1 MKKTILLLN
10 FIVVLIVIVIN
21 VVLYIKPNNKL
32 VSFLRENSK
41 CTVHCGGS
49 NKFIYACEKG
59 KIDKVKKFIE
69 DGVDVNMENGAPL
82 VVAAI
87 NGNTE
92 VVKELLKAKADV
104 NKQCV
109 KCWNMSALMGAAAYD
124 HADVVQLL
132 LDKRADVNLQG
143 NEQYT
148 ALDYVA
154 HNKGSLEIVQKL
166 LKAGADPNIKNQYG
180 DTALMLAID
189 KENLH
194 LVPPLLKAGADA
206 NAESNAG
213 FVPLIQAAR
222 IGDVDTVKVL
232 LEYGA
237 DINYQAKT
245 KKDTALI
252 LAADNNHLDV
262 IKFLLNAGADP
273 SIKNVTGKNAA
284 GYARQRGY
292 KDIEKF
298 LTDAEM

>member
-1 MKKTILLLN
+1 MILLS
-10 FIVVLIVIVIN
+10 VICLM
-21 VVLYIKPNNKL
+21 LYIKPIDKL
-32 VSFLRENSK
+32 HSFLQENLK

-59 KIDKVKKFIE
+59 KINTVKKFIE

-87 NGNTE
+87 NGHTE
-92 VVKELLKAKADV
+92 VVEELLKARADV
-104 NKQCV
+104 NKQCI
-109 KCWNMSALMGAAAYD
+109 KCWNMSALMGAAAYNHLD
-124 HADVVQLL
+124 IVQLL

-154 HNKGSLEIVQKL
+154 HNEGSLEIVQKL

-180 DTALMLAID
+180 DTALTLAID

-194 LVPPLLKAGADA
+194 LVPTLLKAGADA
-206 NAESNAG
+206 KVESNDG
-213 FVPLIQAAR
+213 FVPLVQAAR
-222 IGDVDTVKVL
+222 IGDVYTVKVL

-237 DINYQAKT
+237 DINYQAKA

-252 LAADNNHLDV
+252 LAADNNHLEV
-262 IKFLLNAGADP
+262 IKVLLQAGADP
-273 SIKNVTGKNAA
+273 HIKNVTGKDAA
-284 GYARQRGY
+284 GYAKQRGY
-292 KDIEKF
+292 KHIEEF
-298 LTDAEM
+298 LQNEANW